1 MRNYIFVIG
10 NKLYISYYWVIVI
23 HTLEKKMYRKETQIP
38 GRITNEMHLVLK
50 FISLSSEGQI

>member
-1 MRNYIFVIG
+1 MIG

-38 GRITNEMHLVLK
+38 GRITNEMLK
-50 FISLSSEGQI
+50 FISSEGQI

>member
-1 MRNYIFVIG
+1 MIG

-23 HTLEKKMYRKETQIP
+23 HTLEKKMCRKETQIP

-50 FISLSSEGQI
+50 FISSEGQI

>member
-1 MRNYIFVIG
+1 MIG

-50 FISLSSEGQI
+50 FISSEGQI